1 MVMRILIGLLIA
13 LMLAGCAEPV
23 NQSGKRYLFN
33 TERCA
38 DVAPKGSPE
47 YADCEKRL
55 AHEDA
60 ERMYNLNNNGMKPG
74 WVVLRGVI

>member
-1 MVMRILIGLLIA
+1 MIRLFIGLVVVLS
-13 LMLAGCAEPV
+13 LGGCVEPV
-23 NQSGKRYLFN
+23 KQSGKRYLFN

-38 DVAPKGSPE
+38 GVAPKGSPE

-55 AHEDA
+55 AHDDA

>member
-1 MVMRILIGLLIA
+1 MRIFIGLLIA
-13 LMLAGCAEPV
+13 LALAGCTEPV
-23 NQSGKRYLFN
+23 STAGKKYLFN

-55 AHEDA
+55 AREDA
-60 ERMYNLNNNGMKPG
+60 ERMYNLNSNGAKPG
-74 WVVLRGVI
+74 WVVLRSVI